1 MRILV
6 TGGSGLV
13 GRGMRA
19 VQHDSYFEHHDFVF
33 VKSSDYNLL
42 EWAQTKSMVE
52 DIKPDC
58 VIHLAANV
66 GGLFKNMEKKVEM
79 FEHNVR
85 MNMNVVRACHEGDV
99 NQLVGMLSTCVFPDN
114 TTYPIN
120 EDMLHAGPPHTSNDA
135 YAYAKRML
143 QVQCDTYREQYG
155 RCYKCVIPTNVYG
168 EHDNYSFQDAHVI
181 PALIHRCHVARETN
195 RPFIVRGTGNPLRQF
210 VYSRDLAAGVLS
222 ILDVLPTIEET
233 SVIINGGRHEH
244 SIKNVAMEIAG
255 FYDYAHRVEFD
266 GSYSDGQYKKT
277 ADGTLF
283 ETLAPTFEFTPLTVG
298 LERSVRWFEEN
309 YPNCRI

>member
-1 MRILV
+1 MKILV

-19 VQHDSYFEHHDFVF
+19 VQHDEYFVHHDFVF
-33 VKSSDYNLL
+33 TRSSDYNLL
-42 EWAQTKSMVE
+42 EWEQTKNMIT
-52 DIKPDC
+52 DNKPDC

-66 GGLFKNMEKKVEM
+66 GGLFKNMEQKVQM
-79 FEHNVR
+79 FEHNMR
-85 MNMNVVRACHEGDV
+85 MNMNVIQACHEGNV
-99 NQLVGMLSTCVFPDN
+99 NQFIGMLSTCIFPDK

-120 EDMLHAGPPHTSNDA
+120 ETMLHDGAPHISNDA

-143 QVQCDTYREQYG
+143 QVQCQAYNEQYG

-195 RPFIVRGTGNPLRQF
+195 RPFVVRGTGKPLRQF

-222 ILDVLPTIEET
+222 VMDSLFDINEHT
-233 SVIINGGRHEH
+233 VIINGGDHEH
-244 SIKNVAMEIAG
+244 SIKQVATEIAAL
-255 FYDYAHRVEFD
+255 YDYAHNIKFD
-266 GSYSDGQYKKT
+266 ESYSDGQYKKT

-283 ETLAPTFEFTPLTVG
+283 KTLVPDFEFTPLTVG
-298 LERSVRWFEEN
+298 LERSVRWFEDH

>member
-19 VQHDSYFEHHDFVF
+19 VQHDEYFAHHDFVF
-33 VKSSDYNLL
+33 VKSSDYDLL
-42 EWAQTKSMVE
+42 EWSQTRAMVD
-52 DIKPDC
+52 DIRPDC

-66 GGLFKNMEKKVEM
+66 GGLFKNMEQKVQM
-79 FEHNVR
+79 FEHNMR
-85 MNMNVVRACHEGDV
+85 MNMNVVRACHEAGV
-99 NQLVGMLSTCVFPDN
+99 NRFIGMLSTCIFPDK

-120 EDMLHAGPPHTSNDA
+120 ETMLHDGAPHTSNDA
-135 YAYAKRML
+135 YAHAKRML
-143 QVQCDTYREQYG
+143 QVQCQTYNEQHG

-181 PALIHRCHVARETN
+181 PALIHRCHVARETD
-195 RPFIVRGTGNPLRQF
+195 RPFVVRGTGKPLRQF

-222 ILDVLPTIEET
+222 VMDSLFDIDEHT
-233 SVIINGGRHEH
+233 VIINGGEHEH
-244 SIKNVAMEIAG
+244 SIKHVATEIAAL
-255 FYDYAHRVEFD
+255 YDYSHRVQFD
-266 GSYSDGQYKKT
+266 DTFSDGQHKKT

-283 ETLAPTFEFTPLTVG
+283 KTLVPNFEFTPLTVG
-298 LERSVRWFEEN
+298 LERSVRWFEEH

>member
-1 MRILV
+1 MRVLV

-13 GRGMRA
+13 GHGMRA
-19 VQHDSYFEHHDFVF
+19 VQHDEFFNHLDFVF
-33 VKSSDYNLL
+33 VRSKDYNLL
-42 EWAQTKSMVE
+42 EWSQTKSMIN

-66 GGLFKNMEKKVEM
+66 GGLFKNMEQKVDM
-79 FEHNVR
+79 FEHNMR
-85 MNMNVVRACHEGDV
+85 MNMNVVRACHEGNV
-99 NQLVGMLSTCVFPDN
+99 NQFVGMLSTCIFPDK

-120 EDMLHAGPPHTSNDA
+120 EDMLHDGVPHESNNT

-143 QVQCDTYREQYG
+143 QVQCEAYREQYN

-181 PALIHRCHVARETN
+181 PALIHRCHMARETDK
-195 RPFIVRGTGNPLRQF
+195 PFVVRGTGEPLRQF
-210 VYSRDLAAGVLS
+210 VYSRDLAAGVLT
-222 ILDVLPTIEET
+222 ILDSLQYIQET
-233 SVIINGGRHEH
+233 TVIINGGKFEH
-244 SIKNVAMEIAG
+244 SIGAVAMEIAG
-255 FYDYAHRVEFD
+255 LYDYAHRIQFD
-266 GSYSDGQYKKT
+266 KSFSDGQHKKT

-283 ETLAPTFEFTPLTVG
+283 ATLAPKFEFTPLTVG
-298 LERSVRWFEEN
+298 LERSVRWFEDH

>member
-19 VQHDSYFEHHDFVF
+19 VQHDNYFEHHDFVF
-33 VKSSDYNLL
+33 VRSKDYNLL
-42 EWAQTKSMVE
+42 EWAQTKSMIE

-66 GGLFKNMEKKVEM
+66 GGLFKNMEQKVQM
-79 FEHNVR
+79 FEHNMR

-99 NQLVGMLSTCVFPDN
+99 NQFVGMLSTCIFPDK

-120 EDMLHAGPPHTSNDA
+120 ENMLHAGPPHASNDA

-143 QVQCDTYREQYG
+143 QVQCDAYREQHG

-195 RPFIVRGTGNPLRQF
+195 RPFVVRGTGKPLRQF

-222 ILDVLPTIEET
+222 ILDVLRDVEET
-233 SVIINGGRHEH
+233 SVIINGGKHEH
-244 SIKNVAMEIAG
+244 SIKDVAMQIAG
-255 FYDYAHRVEFD
+255 LYDYAHRVEFD
-266 GSYSDGQYKKT
+266 DSYSDGQYKKT

-283 ETLAPTFEFTPLTVG
+283 DTLAPQFEFTPLTVG
-298 LERSVRWFEEN
+298 LERSVRWFEDN

>member
-13 GRGMRA
+13 GHGMRA
-19 VQHDSYFEHHDFVF
+19 VQHDSYFEHHDFVYTR
-33 VKSSDYNLL
+33 STDYNLL
-42 EWAQTKSMVE
+42 EWAQTKSMIE

-66 GGLFKNMEKKVEM
+66 GGLFKNMEQKVQM
-79 FEHNVR
+79 FEHNMR
-85 MNMNVVRACHEGDV
+85 MNMNVVRACHESDV
-99 NQLVGMLSTCVFPDN
+99 DQFVGMLSTCIFPDK

-120 EDMLHAGPPHTSNDA
+120 EDMLHAGAPHVSNDA

-143 QVQCDTYREQYG
+143 QVQCDAYREQYG
-155 RCYKCVIPTNVYG
+155 RSYKCVVPTNVYG

-181 PALIHRCHVARETN
+181 PALIHRCHVARETD
-195 RPFIVRGTGNPLRQF
+195 RPFVVRGTGKPLRQF

-222 ILDVLPTIEET
+222 ILDVLRDIEET
-233 SVIINGGRHEH
+233 SVIINGGKHEH
-244 SIKNVAMEIAG
+244 SIKDVAMQIAG
-255 FYDYAHRVEFD
+255 LYDYAHRVEFD
-266 GSYSDGQYKKT
+266 SSYSDGQYKKT

-283 ETLAPTFEFTPLTVG
+283 ETLAPTFEFTPLTSG